1 MALVVNTNL
10 ASMNAINNL
19 NQTTKDLSG
28 SFARLSSGL
37 RINSAADDAAGL
49 AVAENLESSRR
60 AATVAARNANDGISM
75 IQVAEGAADEITN
88 ILQRMKEL
96 AIQSASETLEDTE
109 RQYIEDEFVQLSD
122 EVDRIASVTTFNG
135 VQLTDGSVASVDVH
149 VGIGDTAG
157 VDVITVTNA
166 DLSAGTL
173 GVDTGSMTLDTSGD
187 AVTAIGDLDLA
198 LDTLNSAR
206 STLGAAQNRLD
217 SAINNLNTFAENT
230 MAAESRIRDADF
242 ASETAELAKLQI
254 IQQAG
259 IAVLSQSNVIN
270 QGALSLLA

>member
-19 NQTTKDLSG
+19 NKTTKELSG
-28 SFARLSSGL
+28 TFARLSSGL

-49 AVAENLESSRR
+49 AVAENLESTRR

-75 IQVAEGAADEITN
+75 IQVAEGATEEITN
-88 ILQRMKEL
+88 MLQRMKEL
-96 AIQSASETLEDTE
+96 SIEAASETLADTE
-109 RQYIEDEFVQLSD
+109 RQYIDDEYQELIL
-122 EVDRIASVTTFNG
+122 EIDRIAAVTTFNG
-135 VQLTDGSVASVDVH
+135 IQVADGSVPTVSVH
-149 VGIGDTAG
+149 VGFTTTAADSITVNLTA
-157 VDVITVTNA
+157 VDVAALGLTGTDTTTSVTA
-166 DLSAGTL
+166 LAVS
-173 GVDTGSMTLDTSGD
+173 D
-187 AVTAIGDLDLA
+187 AVDAA
-198 LDTLNSAR
+198 LTVLNASR

-217 SAINNLNTFAENT
+217 SAINNLNTFTENT

-259 IAVLSQSNVIN
+259 IAVLGQSNVVN